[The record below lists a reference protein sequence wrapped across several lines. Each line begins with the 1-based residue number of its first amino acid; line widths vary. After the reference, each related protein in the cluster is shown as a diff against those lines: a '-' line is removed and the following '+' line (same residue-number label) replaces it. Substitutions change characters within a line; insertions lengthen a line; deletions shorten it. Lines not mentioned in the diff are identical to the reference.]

1 MGSSVFHGAFS
12 TFLAITVLSQSK
24 SYIFEVFFKMW
35 YGIIIFAV
43 CNGFFLL
50 PVILSLIGP
59 INETATE
66 QKQGKSITN
75 QTSIFPEKVFDKDH
89 QIDPE
94 IHNKE
99 TERD

>member
-59 INETATE
+59 INETEIE
-66 QKQGKSITN
+66 QKQSKSITN
-75 QTSIFPEKVFDKDH
+75 QTAIFPEKVLEKDI

-94 IHNKE
+94 IHDNK
-99 TERD
+99 TARH

>member
-1 MGSSVFHGAFS
+1 MGSSVFHGALS

-59 INETATE
+59 IDETE
-66 QKQGKSITN
+66 KKQGKSITN
-75 QTSIFPEKVFDKDH
+75 QSTIFPEKVLEKGL
-89 QIDPE
+89 QKDPE
-94 IHNKE
+94 IHHKE
-99 TERD
+99 TER

>member
-50 PVILSLIGP
+50 PVVLSLIGP
-59 INETATE
+59 ISETE

-75 QTSIFPEKVFDKDH
+75 QTAIFPEKILEKDL
-89 QIDPE
+89 QIDLE
-94 IHNKE
+94 IRDKE
-99 TERD
+99 T

>member
-1 MGSSVFHGAFS
+1 MGSSVFHGALS

-59 INETATE
+59 IDETE

-75 QTSIFPEKVFDKDH
+75 QSTIFPEKVLGKDL
-89 QIDPE
+89 
-94 IHNKE
+94 
-99 TERD
+99 